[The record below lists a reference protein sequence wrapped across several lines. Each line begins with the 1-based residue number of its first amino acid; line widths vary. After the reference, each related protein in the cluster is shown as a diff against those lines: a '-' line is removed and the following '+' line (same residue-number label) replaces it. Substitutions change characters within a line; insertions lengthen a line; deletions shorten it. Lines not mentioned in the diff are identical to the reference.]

1 MTPKTAPT
9 RQTDRFSWH
18 QSFYAYLIYR
28 GAPLT
33 EDQLVNLA
41 LCIYPIRGH
50 ADPIDTADEMML
62 SWPFDVTE

>member
-1 MTPKTAPT
+1 MNVDAAAT
-9 RQTDRFSWH
+9 RSIDRFSWH
-18 QSFYAYLIYR
+18 HSFYAYLIYR

-41 LCIYPIRGH
+41 LFMYPIRGH
-50 ADPIDTADEMML
+50 VDPIDTADELML

>member
-1 MTPKTAPT
+1 MTSNAAAT
-9 RQTDRFSWH
+9 RSIDRFSWH
-18 QSFYAYLIYR
+18 HSFYAYLIYR

-41 LCIYPIRGH
+41 MCIYPIRGH
-50 ADPIDTADEMML
+50 ADPIDTADALMQ